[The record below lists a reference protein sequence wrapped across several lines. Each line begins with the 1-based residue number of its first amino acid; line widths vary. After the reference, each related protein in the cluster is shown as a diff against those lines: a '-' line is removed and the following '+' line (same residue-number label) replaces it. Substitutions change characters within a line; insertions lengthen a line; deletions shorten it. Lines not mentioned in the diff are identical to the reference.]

1 MSNQYGISQAIEEA
15 ELNNYISNLDLK
27 TPIELEFLMLS
38 GTIFQGQPATY
49 PRETADL
56 LGEVLKNRQKKKI
69 IKKEEPE
76 SKVVVNSTTVSAS
89 ES

>member
-1 MSNQYGISQAIEEA
+1 
-15 ELNNYISNLDLK
+15 
-27 TPIELEFLMLS
+27 MLS
-38 GTIFQGQPATY
+38 GTIFQGQPAIY

-56 LGEVLKNRQKKKI
+56 LSEVLKNRQKKKI